1 MSYSELIYHPLL
13 LHAQLPMV
21 PSLVSEGVEV
31 EAVAG
36 SLCLA
41 IQGFCDGD

>member
-21 PSLVSEGVEV
+21 PSLVCEGAEV
-31 EAVAG
+31 EATVG

-41 IQGFCDGD
+41 IQG